1 MTVCTLHK
9 LIEQIEDKSIRNSI
23 AFDDRIEYVNH
34 VINKTQILAPMAM
47 CFHMG
52 HADKHAFS
60 KSMPELFKLPYKVC
74 WFEGEFTAPDEEILR
89 IGMFC
94 NEDSDGIKTIIYA
107 WKKEFEKWVLVGSVR
122 AMADMFVCP
131 VIRSQYIGGTK
142 EFNDAVIQ
150 WLAAFL
156 SALNCC
162 NINRVKTTPDEK
174 LQRARSK
181 RGKKPLFE
189 FWTLEIDLERSEK
202 EDCDWGGTHASP
214 RFHLRRG
221 HARQHKKGHWCWV
234 RACAVGNKNSGGM
247 VHKEYAVR

>member
-9 LIEQIEDKSIRNSI
+9 LIEQIETKTVRRSISFRGFEKF
-23 AFDDRIEYVNH
+23 ADDLLDAAQV
-34 VINKTQILAPMAM
+34 LAPRAM

-52 HADKHAFS
+52 DAVL
-60 KSMPELFKLPYKVC
+60 SMHGKTIPELFRLPYDVC
-74 WFEGEFTAPDEEILR
+74 WFEGEFNNQINLSYER
-89 IGMFC
+89 IGMLC
-94 NEDSDGIKTIIYA
+94 IQKEGVIGVHVYSWKNNE
-107 WKKEFEKWVLVGSVR
+107 W
-122 AMADMFVCP
+122 
-131 VIRSQYIGGTK
+131 
-142 EFNDAVIQ
+142 AVISAAAVHQ
-150 WLAAFL
+150 ENGKVKGAHAFESGRFSSAAIEWLAAYL

-162 NINRVKTTPDEK
+162 NIQRIKTTPDEK

-234 RACAVGNKNSGGM
+234 RACAVGNNQSGGI
-247 VHKEYAVR
+247 VHKEYAAR